1 MAAGRKEGMQD
12 LKRELN
18 DSQYEAVTTTE
29 GPVLVV
35 AGAGS
40 GKTRVIEYRSLHLVR
55 GDIEPESILLLTFT
69 RRSAREMIDRA
80 ARNDLRCSRID
91 GGTFHSFASRILRR
105 YNNNLGLSNSFTIYD
120 EGDAEE
126 AIRRCCNKMGYDQDK
141 EFPKKNELKNVFSLC
156 VNKGLNVDDAV
167 SKTYRDYEDWL
178 GEIRTV
184 QEEYAR
190 YKLRNNSV
198 DYDDLLVYLKVVL
211 ENDEIRERLSA
222 QYRYIMVDEFQDTN
236 RVQADI
242 VHLLAKKNGNVMAV
256 GDDAQSIYG
265 FRGANY
271 LNILEFP
278 GRFAGCK
285 VIKLEENYRS
295 TQSILN
301 VGNAILNTMSH
312 KFEKQLVSATG
323 ATGEKP
329 VLRGFDDA
337 YDEAD
342 WVAQKVISMLAT
354 GTPLGD
360 MAVLFRTTF
369 TSMPLQAELVK
380 RGIRFKLFGG
390 KKFYETAHVRDV
402 VSYLR
407 LVANPTDELAWQ
419 RVLLLLPG
427 IGTRTVERFLELIT
441 GYDTLRD
448 IIDKVITPVCT
459 GQKHSDVFASLKGL
473 LDTITGARVAPS
485 ASEAGGASPS
495 RSRCE
500 LSAGARVCPVEDGVA
515 PSASEAGGASRTH
528 EWVPGSRCEL
538 SAGARVAPSAS
549 EAATR
554 CAGAR
559 AKGAAL
565 SPARQLEHVIA
576 HYSPIMKAKYK
587 KDSARVKEL
596 VMLQHMAQRYATLK
610 DFLADVAVDPDKD
623 AQDGDLEFLTLSTVH
638 SAKGLEWSRVF
649 LIGLVDGVF
658 PSGRSLIDSGEG
670 DVEEEKRLLYVAVT
684 RARDELFMSS
694 FARNGAGERSGSRLC
709 RFLEAKNVRKTFEEE
724 ARKSTSTSGRSRS
737 RGARYPRR

>member
-1 MAAGRKEGMQD
+1 LAAGRKEGMQD

-485 ASEAGGASPS
+485 ASEA
-495 RSRCE
+495 
-500 LSAGARVCPVEDGVA
+500 
-515 PSASEAGGASRTH
+515 
-528 EWVPGSRCEL
+528 
-538 SAGARVAPSAS
+538 
-549 EAATR
+549 ATR